1 FRVGHVGPCLPAL
14 LTEPGVQFVQILP
27 APLARVLPN
36 LATPIL
42 HVLLDTP
49 LLPAGGP
56 VTEIRLEQVMAAHG
70 KEARIDVARLAPTD
84 LVDGRLHIVVDAA
97 PRHAA
102 KGSKGARMRV
112 EQHLVALRRVRSEPE
127 GAARTQLGVRNIEL
141 SAQTADEGVLRAP
154 VELEGFAQRKAQRHV
169 RGARLARFLRS
180 PALDERAHPV
190 VAARVALRADRLEH
204 RPRRAPIALW
214 PMPVRP
220 EPLPELLCPRIDD
233 ASGLEPLVLRLDNIL
248 VPQPVA
254 NGVPG
259 KPGDRKSVV

>member
-1 FRVGHVGPCLPAL
+1 
-14 LTEPGVQFVQILP
+14 
-27 APLARVLPN
+27 
-36 LATPIL
+36 
-42 HVLLDTP
+42 
-49 LLPAGGP
+49 
-56 VTEIRLEQVMAAHG
+56 
-70 KEARIDVARLAPTD
+70 
-84 LVDGRLHIVVDAA
+84 
-97 PRHAA
+97 
-102 KGSKGARMRV
+102 
-112 EQHLVALRRVRSEPE
+112 
-127 GAARTQLGVRNIEL
+127 

-169 RGARLARFLRS
+169 RGARLARFLPS
-180 PALDERAHPV
+180 PALDEGAHPV

-233 ASGLEPLVLRLDNIL
+233 ASGLAPLVLRLDNIL

-259 KPGDRKSVV
+259 KPGLPRDLAQRQVVAEMHPPDLGQHTHFDHSSIPRPKHSRVVNQRWVRFRCKLPRQVGQFWMAVNTVGSFSGCVVALKRLMVGVLARSTNA